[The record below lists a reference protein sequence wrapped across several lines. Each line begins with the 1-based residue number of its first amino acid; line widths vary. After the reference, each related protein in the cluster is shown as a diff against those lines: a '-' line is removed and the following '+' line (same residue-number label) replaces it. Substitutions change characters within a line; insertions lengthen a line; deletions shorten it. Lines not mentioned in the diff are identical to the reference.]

1 MLEPDYVQQDM
12 LLGLPLSS
20 QLEGTNLSPSEKFL
34 QQGGQPERPN
44 AQQASSRAI
53 ARSQDAVELNAKT
66 DEEPE
71 EETDEDF
78 PEVDLARDLAECS
91 SQEVSV
97 EQAAFELLDP
107 SSLNTVLDM
116 LEVIDSVEELALLE
130 TLTPAQKRQVWEATP
145 ELTRLKLKT
154 IRTTATPPSPNTLA
168 ETAEYR
174 NNSPAT
180 SSTPE
185 EEDSIEDLAEDLI
198 EAQSLPAQ
206 LWQPQSQATSLI
218 APLPQPKLAIE
229 DWVVLHAN
237 PKLTTAE
244 MIAIWQVQ
252 EVQGQYAQ
260 IYNKAIGTRHY
271 PVTWMVIYPKPSI
284 EHP

>member
-12 LLGLPLSS
+12 LLGLPLTS
-20 QLEGTNLSPSEKFL
+20 QLEGTSLSPSEKFL
-34 QQGGQPERPN
+34 QQGGQQECLN
-44 AQQASSRAI
+44 APQAAPSAI
-53 ARSQDAVELNAKT
+53 ARSQGVVESNAEI

-71 EETDEDF
+71 EENDEIF
-78 PEVDLARDLAECS
+78 PEADLARELAECS
-91 SQEVSV
+91 SQEAPI
-97 EQAAFELLDP
+97 EQSAFELLDA

-116 LEVIDSVEELALLE
+116 LEVIDSVEELSLLE

-154 IRTTATPPSPNTLA
+154 IRTTASPSSPKISA
-168 ETAEYR
+168 EPTEHPDI
-174 NNSPAT
+174 SPAT
-180 SSTPE
+180 RSIPE

-198 EAQSLPAQ
+198 ENQPLPEQ
-206 LWQPQSQATSLI
+206 LWKPQPQATSLT
-218 APLPQPKLAIE
+218 APLPQPKLAVG

-237 PKLTTAE
+237 PKLTAAE

-252 EVQGQYAQ
+252 EIQGQYAQ

-271 PVTWMVIYPKPSI
+271 PIAWMVIYPKPSI